1 MTRRAPALLLLMLA
15 ALAGCGTTPR
25 TTWYLLE
32 ATGAPG
38 AAADG
43 PRIGIARLEV
53 AEYLLSPQIQTRD
66 GPNTVQRAGFAQWA
80 EPIDKGVARVL
91 LLDLAAAAG
100 TERVRLAPWPRDW
113 VPEREVMV
121 RIERLD
127 ASETVAELVATWS
140 VQDGARKTPARDRLA
155 RISMPRSGNDGSAVA
170 ADLSALLNELAL
182 RISTDIAADAAHAG
196 DAAGASD

>member
-1 MTRRAPALLLLMLA
+1 MTRRVPSMLVLVLL
-15 ALAGCGTTPR
+15 ALAGCGSTPR
-25 TTWYLLE
+25 TSWYLLE
-32 ATGAPG
+32 ATATPMPST
-38 AAADG
+38 DG

-53 AEYLLSPQIQTRD
+53 AEYLLSSQIQTRE
-66 GPNTVQRAGFAQWA
+66 GPNSLRRAGFAQWA
-80 EPIDKGVARVL
+80 EPLDKGVARVL

-121 RIERLD
+121 RIQRLD
-127 ASETVAELVATWS
+127 AGVAEAELVATWS

-155 RISMPRSGNDGSAVA
+155 RIAVPRSGEDGAAIA

-182 RISTDIAADAAHAG
+182 RIAADITAG
-196 DAAGASD
+196 DAAGAAD

>member
-1 MTRRAPALLLLMLA
+1 MIRRTPALLFALLLA
-15 ALAGCGTTPR
+15 LTGCGSTPETR
-25 TTWYLLE
+25 WYLLE
-32 ATGAPG
+32 ASGTPA

-53 AEYLLSPQIQTRD
+53 AEYLLSPHIQTRD
-66 GPNTVQRAGFAQWA
+66 GTNSLRRANFAQWA
-80 EPIDKGVARVL
+80 EPLDKGVSRVL
-91 LLDLAAAAG
+91 LLDLAAAVG

-121 RIERLD
+121 RIQRLD
-127 ASETVAELVATWS
+127 AGESEARLVATWS

-155 RISMPRSGNDGSAVA
+155 QISIPRSGSDGAAVA

-182 RISTDIAADAAHAG
+182 RIASDIAAGAG
-196 DAAGASD
+196 DATGASD

>member
-1 MTRRAPALLLLMLA
+1 MRHSVAPLLTLLL
-15 ALAGCGTTPR
+15 ALTACGSTPETR
-25 TTWYLLE
+25 WYLLE
-32 ATGAPG
+32 ATGTPV

-53 AEYLLSPQIQTRD
+53 AEYLLAPQIQTRE
-66 GPNTVQRAGFAQWA
+66 GANGLRRANFAQWA
-80 EPIDKGVARVL
+80 EPLDKGVARVL
-91 LLDLAAAAG
+91 LLDLAAAVG

-113 VPEREVMV
+113 VPERELMV
-121 RIERLD
+121 RIQRLD
-127 ASETVAELVATWS
+127 AGPEGAQLVATWS

-155 RISMPRSGNDGSAVA
+155 QISVPRSGSDGASVA

-182 RISTDIAADAAHAG
+182 RIAADIAAGAG